1 MKKPAFF
8 SRALT
13 TTGEKFRLMYTG
25 EIFTTTTTGA
35 LLTGT
40 TTGAPENKIDLTDT
54 HSQVKPLD
62 IAQNALTAT
71 ALHFI
76 TMQCYFAALS
86 VCKSL
91 RFVADSDDLKILT
104 TFTAE
109 LTKSMRNFEN
119 GTFSNDE
126 TTGDGYNLFTV
137 AYSEFFAQCNE
148 NDIAFIDRMSKGCNF
163 SDSAK
168 ALVLR
173 LDKRTVKSRKFK
185 CKEYET
191 KICSIWQAMTS
202 AVRAEISAHSGFDF
216 RRQKTVY
223 FDILDIDSIRKY
235 IALDI
240 VTDNKD
246 TDFTR
251 EIAYQN
257 RYNALLSALTERQ
270 KTVLRYIQSGFGARV
285 IAEKLNVRLYAAQK
299 HIYAIRKVAAKV
311 YGANAIEKA
320 TAKQIEIDTDIPV
333 SIPIEFENATVYI
346 PYAGNIMKYAFS
358 ENTQVFIPDIESQ
371 GDNTATT
378 KPHFVAPKKRKF
390 RIVSTAFSTEKEC
403 IHERLM
409 YRYSDKLSALRY
421 WKNA

>member
-1 MKKPAFF
+1 MKKPTFF
-8 SRALT
+8 SRAFT
-13 TTGEKFRLMYTG
+13 TTGDKIRLTYSG
-25 EIFTTTTTGA
+25 EFVTTTNTCA
-35 LLTGT
+35 LLTG

-119 GTFSNDE
+119 GTYSNDE

-163 SDSAK
+163 ADSAK
-168 ALVLR
+168 SLVFR
-173 LDKRTVKSRKFK
+173 LDIRKVRTRKYK
-185 CKEYET
+185 CKEYEE
-191 KICSIWQAMTS
+191 KQCSIWQAMTS
-202 AVRAEISAHSGFDF
+202 AVRAEISAHSGFDL

-270 KTVLRYIQSGFGARV
+270 KTVLKYIQAGYGARI
-285 IAEKLNVRLYAAQK
+285 IAEKLNIRLYAAQK

-311 YGANAIEKA
+311 YGENAIEKA
-320 TAKQIEIDTDIPV
+320 TAKQIEIDTDTP
-333 SIPIEFENATVYI
+333 ATT
-346 PYAGNIMKYAFS
+346 ANIMRLAFS
-358 ENTQVFIPDIESQ
+358 ENTQVFIPDIEYH

-378 KPHFVAPKKRKF
+378 KVHFVVPKNHKF
-390 RIVSTAFSTEKEC
+390 RIVSNAFYTEKEC
-403 IHERLM
+403 IHEKLTYKYHDR
-409 YRYSDKLSALRY
+409 LSALRY

>member
-1 MKKPAFF
+1 MKKPTLFA
-8 SRALT
+8 RATT
-13 TTGEKFRLMYTG
+13 TTGDKIRLTYSG
-25 EIFTTTTTGA
+25 EFVTTTTTTGKI
-35 LLTGT
+35 LTG

-54 HSQVKPLD
+54 HSQVKPFD
-62 IAQNALTAT
+62 IAQNALTET
-71 ALHFI
+71 ALHFV

-104 TFTAE
+104 TFTTE

-163 SDSAK
+163 ADSAK
-168 ALVLR
+168 SLVYR
-173 LDKRTVKSRKFK
+173 LDIRTVRTRKFK
-185 CKEYET
+185 CKEYEK
-191 KICSIWQAMTS
+191 KICSIWQCMTS

-246 TDFTR
+246 ADFTR
-251 EIAYQN
+251 EIEYQN

-270 KTVLRYIQSGFGARV
+270 KTVLRYIQSGYGARI
-285 IAEKLNVRLYAAQK
+285 IAEKLNIRLYAAQK
-299 HIYAIRKVAAKV
+299 HVYAIRKVVAKV
-311 YGANAIEKA
+311 YGENAIEKA

-333 SIPIEFENATVYI
+333 SIPVEFENATVYM
-346 PYAGNIMKYAFS
+346 PCTGNIMRLAFS
-358 ENTQVFIPDIESQ
+358 ENTQVFIPDIENG
-371 GDNTATT
+371 GDNTATI
-378 KPHFVAPKKRKF
+378 KPHFIKPKSRKF
-390 RIVSTAFSTEKEC
+390 RIISTAFSTEKEC

-409 YRYSDKLSALRY
+409 YRYSDKLSIFRY

>member
-1 MKKPAFF
+1 MKKPQLF
-8 SRALT
+8 SRAFT
-13 TTGEKFRLMYTG
+13 ATGEKFRLTYTG

-62 IAQNALTAT
+62 IAQNALTDT

-91 RFVADSDDLKILT
+91 RFVADADDLKILT
-104 TFTAE
+104 AFTAE

-163 SDSAK
+163 ADSAK
-168 ALVLR
+168 ALVFR
-173 LDKRTVKSRKFK
+173 LDRRTIRSRKFK

-191 KICSIWQAMTS
+191 KICSIWQAMTG

-251 EIAYQN
+251 EIAYMN
-257 RYNALLSALTERQ
+257 RYNALVSALTDRQ
-270 KTVLRYIQSGFGARV
+270 KAVLRYIQAGFGARV

-299 HIYAIRKVAAKV
+299 HIYAIRKIATKI
-311 YGANAIEKA
+311 YGENAIEKA
-320 TAKQIEIDTDIPV
+320 VEKQIEMDIDTP
-333 SIPIEFENATVYI
+333 ATTT
-346 PYAGNIMKYAFS
+346 NIMRYAFS
-358 ENTQVFIPDIESQ
+358 ENTQICVPVIDDY

-378 KPHFVAPKKRKF
+378 KPHFVVPKKRKF
-390 RIVSTAFSTEKEC
+390 KLVSSAFATEKEC
-403 IHERLM
+403 IHEKLM
-409 YRYSDKLSALRY
+409 YRYSDRLYALRY

>member
-1 MKKPAFF
+1 MKKPQLF
-8 SRALT
+8 SRAHT
-13 TTGEKFRLMYTG
+13 TTGDKIRLTYSG
-25 EIFTTTTTGA
+25 EFVTTTTTGK
-35 LLTGT
+35 LLSG
-40 TTGAPENKIDLTDT
+40 TTGAPESKIDLTDT

-62 IAQNALTAT
+62 IAQNALTET
-71 ALHFI
+71 ALHFV

-91 RFVADSDDLKILT
+91 RFVADADDLKILT
-104 TFTAE
+104 AFTAE

-119 GTFSNDE
+119 GTFSGDD

-148 NDIAFIDRMSKGCNF
+148 NDLAFIGRMSKGCNF
-163 SDSAK
+163 ADSTK
-168 ALVLR
+168 ALVFR
-173 LDKRTVKSRKFK
+173 LDKRIVKSRKYK

-223 FDILDIDSIRKY
+223 FDILDIDSVRKY

-246 TDFTR
+246 TDYTR

-257 RYNALLSALTERQ
+257 RYNAFVSALTERQ
-270 KTVLRYIQSGFGARV
+270 KAVLRYIQAGFGARV
-285 IAEKLNVRLYAAQK
+285 IAEKLNIRLYAAQK
-299 HIYAIRKVAAKV
+299 HIYAIRKIAAKV
-311 YGANAIEKA
+311 YGENAIEKA
-320 TAKQIEIDTDIPV
+320 TSKQIEVNTDIP
-333 SIPIEFENATVYI
+333 ATTE
-346 PYAGNIMKYAFS
+346 NIMRYAFS
-358 ENTQVFIPDIESQ
+358 ENTQVFIPDTENA

-378 KPHFVAPKKRKF
+378 KPHFVAPEKRKF
-390 RIVSTAFSTEKEC
+390 KLVSSAFSTEKEC

-409 YRYSDKLSALRY
+409 YRYSERLSALRY